1 MNKRKLIFNILGL
14 VVTTAYYTATLVMES
29 KRKTKISDEDKN
41 DIANKVIEKL
51 VVKEEPQMGS
61 EKHPEN

>member
-14 VVTTAYYTATLVMES
+14 VVTTAYYTATLVIES

-61 EKHPEN
+61 AKHPEY